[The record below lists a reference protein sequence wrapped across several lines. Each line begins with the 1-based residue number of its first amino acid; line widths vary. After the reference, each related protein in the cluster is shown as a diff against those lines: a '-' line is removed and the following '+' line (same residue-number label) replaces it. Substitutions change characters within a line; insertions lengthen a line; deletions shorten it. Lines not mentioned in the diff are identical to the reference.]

1 MFYIAD
7 LNNTYLQSNE
17 INSLTM
23 SSFYSNL
30 YGITSDNITVN
41 SLNSNLFYSTRGQI
55 DILTNSTARMSDVYS
70 DNLYN
75 NNDVYSKNI
84 RTLNF
89 VSISNLVQFNDNI
102 TLPYPFVTPSIGQL
116 GYQISG
122 TIISNATT
130 ITSNTLYTIS
140 SINIDAGVW
149 MIFGQIGWKCSGITT
164 SPIISSNTMGIGLT
178 ASIGVNVI
186 EKRETYSV
194 AIKYNIYSKILL
206 YTNFNNYRRLLYKQ

>member
-1 MFYIAD
+1 M
-7 LNNTYLQSNE
+7 
-17 INSLTM
+17 
-23 SSFYSNL
+23 
-30 YGITSDNITVN
+30 
-41 SLNSNLFYSTRGQI
+41 
-55 DILTNSTARMSDVYS
+55 
-70 DNLYN
+70 
-75 NNDVYSKNI
+75 
-84 RTLNF
+84 NF

-164 SPIISSNTMGIGLT
+164 SPIISSNTMSIGLT
-178 ASIGVNVI
+178 AAIGVNVI
-186 EKRETYSV
+186 EKKETYSV
-194 AIKYNIYSKILL
+194 ATINTFSEQITRVLSVSNANTVYLLQNLVFSGCSMITNSSKSIL
-206 YTNFNNYRRLLYKQ
+206 TATRIA

>member
-1 MFYIAD
+1 M
-7 LNNTYLQSNE
+7 SN
-17 INSLTM
+17 
-23 SSFYSNL
+23 
-30 YGITSDNITVN
+30 
-41 SLNSNLFYSTRGQI
+41 
-55 DILTNSTARMSDVYS
+55 VYS

-75 NNDVYSKNI
+75 NNDIYSNNLRCNSFLSLSDKIILNENV
-84 RTLNF
+84 TL
-89 VSISNLVQFNDNI
+89 Q
-102 TLPYPFVTPSIGQL
+102 YPFVTPSIGQL

-122 TIISNATT
+122 SIISNGTT

-194 AIKYNIYSKILL
+194 ATNNTFSEQITRVLSVSNANTVYLLQSLVFSGCSMITNSSKSIL
-206 YTNFNNYRRLLYKQ
+206 TATRIA